1 MVNWQEEGDHWSC
14 RSSRRTSSSTLS
26 RTTTSRRSFNGW
38 RGHIKPVPDAKLEVS
53 LTSSRSQAD
62 RFVVQLTLTGKGY
75 TLRAQETRPPNLF
88 AAVDTVTDV
97 MDRQIRRYKGKGH
110 TERSRPRRTGKAGS
124 LDETGPAADAVGLE
138 DVDADDLLEPRVVRT
153 KRFPVP
159 PMFVEDAI
167 LEMELLDHSFFL
179 FYNIDSREYNVAYRR
194 QDGDYGVIE
203 PETG

>member
-1 MVNWQEEGDHWSC
+1 MVLQVLTKNIELNSQSNDYIQKKFQRLE
-14 RSSRRTSSSTLS
+14 R
-26 RTTTSRRSFNGW
+26 
-38 RGHIKPVPDAKLEVS
+38 HIKPVPDAKLEVS

-75 TLRAQETRPPNLF
+75 TLRAQERGPNLF

-97 MDRQIRRYKGKGH
+97 MDRQIRRYKGKAYR
-110 TERSRPRRTGKAGS
+110 TEQARRAGKAGS
-124 LDETGPAADAVGLE
+124 LDETGPAADAAGLE

>member
-1 MVNWQEEGDHWSC
+1 MVLQVLTKNIELNSQSNDYIQKKFQRLE
-14 RSSRRTSSSTLS
+14 R
-26 RTTTSRRSFNGW
+26 
-38 RGHIKPVPDAKLEVS
+38 HIKPVPDAKLEVS

-75 TLRAQETRPPNLF
+75 TLRAQERGPNLF

-97 MDRQIRRYKGKGH
+97 MDRQIRRYKGKAYR
-110 TERSRPRRTGKAGS
+110 TEQARRTGKAGS

>member
-1 MVNWQEEGDHWSC
+1 MVLQVLTKNIELNSQ
-14 RSSRRTSSSTLS
+14 SSDYIQKKFQRLER
-26 RTTTSRRSFNGW
+26 
-38 RGHIKPVPDAKLEVS
+38 HIKPVPDAKLEVS

-75 TLRAQETRPPNLF
+75 TLRAQERGPSLF

-97 MDRQIRRYKGKGH
+97 MDRQIRRYKGKAYR
-110 TERSRPRRTGKAGS
+110 TEQARRAGKAGS
-124 LDETGPAADAVGLE
+124 HDETGETANAVGLE